1 MKLFWGRS
9 IDFHIKVWHSH
20 KFFVSC
26 ILPKLCTFLLLLL
39 NRFKFQSKNVEW
51 GKEVEACVWN
61 VLMLFHVLWIIDAF
75 LPQNFPTIFL
85 CWLFL
90 LKIQTQFS
98 MSIHLNCLFNICL
111 VNHSKNV
118 RHYPPSLMSIPEAK
132 WWLLRSCCR
141 CNDIMLAVVCITW
154 DERRRTRGEIAK

>member
-20 KFFVSC
+20 KFFVSFL
-26 ILPKLCTFLLLLL
+26 LPKLCTFLLLLL

-75 LPQNFPTIFL
+75 PPLNFPTFFFVLTISSENSNL
-85 CWLFL
+85 ILYVYTSKMPIQYL
-90 LKIQTQFS
+90 LSKPFKKCETLSTFS
-98 MSIHLNCLFNICL
+98 YVHTR
-111 VNHSKNV
+111 SKMMV
-118 RHYPPSLMSIPEAK
+118 A
-132 WWLLRSCCR
+132 
-141 CNDIMLAVVCITW
+141 
-154 DERRRTRGEIAK
+154 